1 MELTDSTITGKS
13 ERLAFLDSLRAIA
26 IIMVVGVHAS
36 GYSIKLSQTHHDIVL
51 FIIHIV
57 SVPLFFLVDG
67 YIFARNETHSS
78 NYTYKGYVKKS
89 FFRLLVPWTIF
100 TLIYTLA
107 RYVFELTGLL
117 NDRLINGNSLQQVI
131 ISAYGAVY
139 APQMYF
145 LFSLFLIRLCF
156 PMLKIILSFR
166 NHRLPF
172 LFFLYYAVYVNTI
185 PSISNYLK
193 IDGGQEPIL
202 HALWGF
208 QFYFAGIIIFKFSQN
223 YDLKK
228 LLLPLVML
236 LMFVLLIRYKFRLY
250 NLSHLTQYLYLLS
263 IFFLFAFYYTSGI
276 PLLNLIGKNTMGIY
290 LIHAP
295 IILKIVSLFL
305 NKFAYVPIYSFISIW
320 IAAFLLSFCIALV
333 INTVPYGCL
342 LFGVKYQRST
352 TGLRW

>member
-1 MELTDSTITGKS
+1 MELTGYTITGKS
-13 ERLAFLDSLRAIA
+13 EHLAFLDSLRAIA
-26 IIMVVGVHAS
+26 IIMVVGVHAL
-36 GYSIKLSQTHHDIVL
+36 GYSITLSQIQHDIIL
-51 FIIHIV
+51 FVIHTV

-78 NYTYKGYVKKS
+78 NYTYKGYIKKS
-89 FFRLLVPWTIF
+89 FFRLLVPWVIF

-117 NDRLINGNSLQQVI
+117 NDRLILGNSLPQII

-156 PMLKIILSFR
+156 PMLKIILSFK
-166 NHRLPF
+166 NYGLSF

-185 PSISNYLK
+185 PYISNYLK

-208 QFYFAGIIIFKFSQN
+208 QFYFAGVIIYKFSQN

-228 LLLPLVML
+228 LLPPLVML

-250 NLSHLTQYLYLLS
+250 NLDHLTQYLYLLS
-263 IFFLFAFYYTSGI
+263 IFFFFAFYCTPGI
-276 PLLNLIGKNTMGIY
+276 PPLNLIGKNTMGIY

-295 IILKIVSLFL
+295 IILKMVSLFL
-305 NKFAYVPIYSFISIW
+305 NKFVYVPIYSFLSIW
-320 IAAFLLSFCIALV
+320 ITALLLSCCIALV
-333 INTVPYGCL
+333 VNKVPYGCL
-342 LFGVKYQRST
+342 LFGLKYQRST
-352 TGLRW
+352 VG